1 MSIIVHAV
9 VTVHGEDSYGNSVGG
24 MFGAYFI
31 HRRACK
37 SVLLKLLSD

>member
-9 VTVHGEDSYGNSVGG
+9 VTVHWEDSYGNPVGG

-31 HRRACK
+31 YRRACE
-37 SVLLKLLSD
+37 SVPLKLLPD